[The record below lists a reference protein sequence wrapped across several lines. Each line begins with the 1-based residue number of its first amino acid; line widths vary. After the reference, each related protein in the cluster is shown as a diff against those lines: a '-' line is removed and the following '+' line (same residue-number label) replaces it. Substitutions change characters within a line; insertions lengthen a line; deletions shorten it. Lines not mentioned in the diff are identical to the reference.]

1 MISMS
6 RASGLIGRQPS
17 QAGPLLVVT
26 HPASETL
33 AASTIIKA
41 SNFIVGLL
49 AAAEV
54 VEGGAVLFRP
64 LLGATGREQAQG
76 NGANRD
82 SQAADPQDGLADAR
96 GGEECED
103 VHAGTGAVA
112 GQMAGIT

>member
-6 RASGLIGRQPS
+6 RGSGLIGRQPS

-54 VEGGAVLFRP
+54 VESGAVLLRP
-64 LLGATGREQAQG
+64 LLGAAGGEQAQG
-76 NGANRD
+76 DRTKRD
-82 SQAADPQDGLADAR
+82 RQAAHPKDGLAYAR
-96 GGEECED
+96 GSEKRED